1 MLLGDQFVVSTKNE
15 LTREPGPRPS
25 PTRRDVQ
32 AGPPKLGLGLWRC
45 PSGAISAEDADSA
58 KPERSVRVMMGQVA
72 AHEEEVFPQKESGR
86 SLVSGLRA
94 TGLNPG
100 EGNEGSLDWKG

>member
-32 AGPPKLGLGLWRC
+32 AGPPKLGWGCGGAPVGLFQLRTQTRQ
-45 PSGAISAEDADSA
+45 S
-58 KPERSVRVMMGQVA
+58 
-72 AHEEEVFPQKESGR
+72 QKD
-86 SLVSGLRA
+86 L
-94 TGLNPG
+94 
-100 EGNEGSLDWKG
+100 